1 MRIGT
6 LRRQQRAALLALAR
20 ASRAAMSA
28 SQGFITVKSLKLT
41 SIRKQKKRQTPNYS
55 LICCERKILYHD

>member
-41 SIRKQKKRQTPNYS
+41 SIRKQKKKTDS
-55 LICCERKILYHD
+55 KLFADLL